1 MTGRRSRLMN
11 PQAQYRIGLVMVT
24 ASAVAWSTAGFFTRL
39 ITLDSWT
46 LLFWR
51 GVFATAGM
59 LAFMLATQGKAAFG
73 QFAKLRG
80 PGWLFALISGAGM
93 IVYITSLTLTTVA
106 HVSIIYCIVPFVAAG
121 MAWLVM
127 RERPSQVAIAASFV
141 ALIGV
146 GIMVG
151 FGGREGSIAG
161 DLLAVVMTIGMAGM
175 MVITRK
181 HHDIPILAAACLSA
195 LLSSLACWPLAS
207 HAMPTPIELGE
218 LVLFGLINSALGIA
232 LFTLG
237 ARRIPAI
244 ETALI
249 GALDAPL
256 APVWVWL
263 AFGETPGRNTILGGI
278 LVFGA
283 VLANISLGARS
294 RVTA

>member
-1 MTGRRSRLMN
+1 
-11 PQAQYRIGLVMVT
+11 
-24 ASAVAWSTAGFFTRL
+24 
-39 ITLDSWT
+39 
-46 LLFWR
+46 
-51 GVFATAGM
+51 
-59 LAFMLATQGKAAFG
+59 
-73 QFAKLRG
+73 
-80 PGWLFALISGAGM
+80 
-93 IVYITSLTLTTVA
+93 
-106 HVSIIYCIVPFVAAG
+106 
-121 MAWLVM
+121 
-127 RERPSQVAIAASFV
+127 
-141 ALIGV
+141 
-146 GIMVG
+146 
-151 FGGREGSIAG
+151 
-161 DLLAVVMTIGMAGM
+161 MTIGMAGM

-294 RVTA
+294 RVAA